1 MRPGRPRYKR
11 FTRFTRFTSLTSAPR
26 GGRSGGRVGRL
37 SLLQRSRAPRRPEP
51 AGMKVRSIPFS
62 FWSNR
67 GLQECSSEAA
77 APQICIMQNR
87 NSVHFWVLAKSFI
100 QKHNLGGCTLDATP
114 NPSPESLGAKID
126 KDDKTPPGHIDS
138 IYLIYSITLFTPLT
152 PFTPFTSA
160 AGLSGPP
167 VRPATKITQICLIQ

>member
-1 MRPGRPRYKR
+1 MGGSVGSLYYRGPAPPLNADRGGRR
-11 FTRFTRFTSLTSAPR
+11 FTRFTRFTPHPVEAGRVGGSVGSLYYRGPAPPLNADRGGRRFTRFTRFTLLTSAPR

-37 SLLQRSRAPRRPEP
+37 SLLQRSRAPPERRPEP

-87 NSVHFWVLAKSFI
+87 NSVHF
-100 QKHNLGGCTLDATP
+100 LGGVDLHQ
-114 NPSPESLGAKID
+114 PSYFSYLKLL
-126 KDDKTPPGHIDS
+126 S
-138 IYLIYSITLFTPLT
+138 IYKL
-152 PFTPFTSA
+152 
-160 AGLSGPP
+160 
-167 VRPATKITQICLIQ
+167 V